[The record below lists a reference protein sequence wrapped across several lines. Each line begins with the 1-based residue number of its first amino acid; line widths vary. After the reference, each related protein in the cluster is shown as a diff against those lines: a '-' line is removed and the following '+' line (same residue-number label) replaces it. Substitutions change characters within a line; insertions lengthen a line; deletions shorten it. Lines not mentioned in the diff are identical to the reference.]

1 MANIPIDW
9 TQLIKALILLLFP
22 LGLVLG
28 RNVTWRGFTSATVGG
43 DFSWWQ
49 GWVKIPALWLDA
61 PRAWLGTL
69 LLCDPSF
76 ALPVG
81 PQTDATVRLLIIVG
95 ILGVTQFAQM
105 LMLRQP
111 EDDERVI
118 AAPVG
123 YQIGM
128 LFALLP
134 QTGHGLLVAALATLV
149 AGACA
154 SGFRSWHGYFLGAM
168 GGVLLPGFL
177 LLDKMAL
184 LAPTLLL
191 FEPVLLSIVFQR
203 ELVVPTRR

>member
-9 TQLIKALILLLFP
+9 TYLAEALVLLLFP

-28 RNVTWRGFTSATVGG
+28 RAVTWRGFTSATVGG

-69 LLCDPSF
+69 LLCDPNF
-76 ALPVG
+76 ALPEG
-81 PQTDATVRLLIIVG
+81 RPQDATLRLLLIVG
-95 ILGVTQFAQM
+95 LLGVTQLAQM

-111 EDDERVI
+111 DDDERVI

-123 YQIGM
+123 YQVGM

-134 QTGHGLLVAALATLV
+134 QTGHGLLVAVLATLV
-149 AGACA
+149 AAACA

-168 GGVLLPGFL
+168 GGMLLPGFL
-177 LLDKMAL
+177 LLGKTALFAPAL
-184 LAPTLLL
+184 LLI
-191 FEPVLLSIVFQR
+191 EPVLLSVIFQR